1 MKKKIWILLL
11 CAALLCSGCGR
22 KEGDSGK
29 NESGEPSASLDIT
42 ESIPVAADGQE
53 PYWAQAKQRGGKW
66 YRNLNLDGIGEADD
80 EAYVSMYQFG
90 GEDGNMVLMLRVQL
104 GTGETWAAMYPE
116 FGYHDYKFKTGKL
129 FAEDRDAII
138 IGVVNGRSNY
148 NATNLWVLSVL
159 PARPDFSFAPELA
172 VRLDTT
178 AWPDGKNLGIMQGND
193 SVRGLFDI
201 YTRTKNTRM
210 TRMPEVV
217 DIEGSPLQ
225 GLKVTIFEPST
236 MGGGFNEVENV
247 IYWKDGLWK
256 DEDDVSY
263 LGKWEF
269 LGDWTPV
276 SE

>member
-29 NESGEPSASLDIT
+29 NESGETSASSVIT

-159 PARPDFSFAPELA
+159 PARPDFSFTPELA
-172 VRLDTT
+172 VRLDTS
-178 AWPDGKNLGIMQGND
+178 AWPDGSNLDIMQGND

-201 YTRTKNTRM
+201 YTRTKSTRM
-210 TRMPEVV
+210 TRYPEVV

-225 GLKVTIFEPST
+225 GLKVTIFEPSE

-247 IYWKDGLWK
+247 IYWKDGIW
-256 DEDDVSY
+256 EDGNRAY